1 MPRPLA
7 IEILDAIV
15 TSYRAHRSHV
25 EDDGPSID
33 RDFEVGDF
41 EQLDVAGPMDVEVRT
56 GAAASVQA
64 SGPEWALENLRVE
77 QQDDRLLIGC
87 EGDINSDVTVVVT
100 VPRLAAARLSGSG
113 DVSIDSIKGDAFEC
127 SSSGSGDLSVD
138 EIDVQTLK
146 LSTSGSGDIDIDKI
160 RAADVETTQMGSGDL
175 SFDAVESAA
184 FKLSMNGS
192 GDAHIDEYCGDTIE
206 AALSGS
212 GDLEFDMIEAKTV
225 KLSLFGSGDAY
236 VDQGAAEL
244 RLA

>member
-33 RDFEVGDF
+33 RDFEIGDF
-41 EQLDVAGPMDVEVRT
+41 ERLDVAGPMDVEVRT
-56 GAAASVQA
+56 GATASVQA

-87 EGDINSDVTVVVT
+87 EGDIDSDVTVVVT
-100 VPRLAAARLSGSG
+100 VRRLAAARLSGSG

-146 LSTSGSGDIDIDKI
+146 LAIDPSRVYFFSRDTGESL
-160 RAADVETTQMGSGDL
+160 RGGVAA
-175 SFDAVESAA
+175 
-184 FKLSMNGS
+184 
-192 GDAHIDEYCGDTIE
+192 
-206 AALSGS
+206 
-212 GDLEFDMIEAKTV
+212 
-225 KLSLFGSGDAY
+225 
-236 VDQGAAEL
+236 GAA
-244 RLA
+244 A